1 MMVEFAS
8 GSFILIFIISI
19 FSFAS
24 NSNFQKKELTV
35 AYEALEKKD
44 YEKAKNIYLKSCE
57 DEDFIS
63 CNTLGYIHYVQ
74 KNYNKASKFYSK
86 ACNG

>member
-1 MMVEFAS
+1 MHGVTKLKI
-8 GSFILIFIISI
+8 FILIFIISI

-44 YEKAKNIYLKSCE
+44 YEKAKELFK
-57 DEDFIS
+57 
-63 CNTLGYIHYVQ
+63 
-74 KNYNKASKFYSK
+74 K
-86 ACNG
+86 ACEYGEPKGCNLFNELNENISK